1 MSRKKMEELVLEVP
15 WGKLAMATWGDSAKP
30 PVLLVHGYVDSAATF
45 VPLVNL
51 LPDDYYYVAL
61 DLPGHG
67 RSDPMPGPTISQ
79 LHLVE
84 SINQIV
90 EQLRRADP
98 RLYSY
103 EEAVS
108 LVVRARDV
116 TEEQSELILS
126 RSLVKEEDEKY
137 SLTWGHKVKKISTVP
152 ILFDMFYATLSTKAP
167 TLSVVASETPNAG
180 PTADYAAK
188 MFKKLQS
195 EMKDFLILNV
205 EVISWGN
212 PDGPPALLVH
222 GRQDS
227 AATFAPLLELLPET
241 YHYVGFDI
249 PGNGLS
255 DPLPHGVMLCRIHF
269 IGALELVVRL
279 FYNAVYPNRISKLV
293 LLDPGPSWQRLQ
305 VHDPVEYFNKQK
317 ALESV
322 SKARGFTPAQAELVL
337 LSWDKRLKYPAP
349 QNYPTDFY
357 YRVWSKNIPPTLM
370 IAAKSSQGYSKGKA
384 ETVKLIADL
393 EKNVENFLV
402 LNVEGGHDVHFTNP
416 ERFVKEFDI

>member
-1 MSRKKMEELVLEVP
+1 MTDYPEIWFRHCYASCYDSYYPCVVKKEQMSRKKMEELVLEVP

-90 EQLRRADP
+90 EQLRWNTFICIAHSMGYLISSYYNAAFPGRISKMVALDPPTPVGFHLLAHKPKLWFKHHIESYYDNYFSRADP

-205 EVISWGN
+205 E
-212 PDGPPALLVH
+212 
-222 GRQDS
+222 
-227 AATFAPLLELLPET
+227 
-241 YHYVGFDI
+241 
-249 PGNGLS
+249 
-255 DPLPHGVMLCRIHF
+255 
-269 IGALELVVRL
+269 
-279 FYNAVYPNRISKLV
+279 
-293 LLDPGPSWQRLQ
+293 
-305 VHDPVEYFNKQK
+305 
-317 ALESV
+317 
-322 SKARGFTPAQAELVL
+322 
-337 LSWDKRLKYPAP
+337 
-349 QNYPTDFY
+349 
-357 YRVWSKNIPPTLM
+357 
-370 IAAKSSQGYSKGKA
+370 
-384 ETVKLIADL
+384 
-393 EKNVENFLV
+393 
-402 LNVEGGHDVHFTNP
+402 GGHSVHFTNP
-416 ERFVKEFDI
+416 ESFVEYVIDFMKRDFSVKSKL